1 MTGRVAT
8 SHKTPGVQRDFD
20 TSLVIF
26 LVSCTL
32 SLRYIVHSSD
42 MCNTYFRFLMMTYP
56 PVHQVIREYFNT
68 STGVL
73 ISP

>member
-20 TSLVIF
+20 ASLVIF
-26 LVSCTL
+26 LVSCT
-32 SLRYIVHSSD
+32 SPLRYIVHSSE

-56 PVHQVIREYFNT
+56 AFHPVKREYFDT
-68 STGVL
+68 SM
-73 ISP
+73 SYF